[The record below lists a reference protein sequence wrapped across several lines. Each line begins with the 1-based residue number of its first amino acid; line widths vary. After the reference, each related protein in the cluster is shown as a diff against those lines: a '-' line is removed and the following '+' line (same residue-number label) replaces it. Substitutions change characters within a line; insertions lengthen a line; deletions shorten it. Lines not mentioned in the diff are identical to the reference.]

1 MGLSIVG
8 MIHATAHHHFFWP
21 GMRTGMQIRVG
32 LIALMYRKCL
42 TLSSSSTVSTG
53 AIVNMISNDVQT
65 FENAAP
71 FANYIWLGPL
81 EAALVIYF
89 LYSYIGPSC
98 FAGLSAL
105 FLLIPVQ
112 GLFAKQFGR
121 KWSHTGHVFWSYIQK
136 ISAYI
141 PSLLTNDD
149 RVRSLSDVLMG
160 INLVKLSAWEE
171 PMQRRI
177 NELRDEEI
185 ACIRRANALR
195 AMNEALFFFFPAV
208 VSAVAFITFWALGNQ
223 LRPDNVFPCM
233 ALFNVIRLTMTSFF
247 PRAIETISESH
258 ISAQRITEF
267 LLLPELRHIDGDA
280 SSHFQHPSNENILEL
295 MDASFTWNLSQGD
308 EIVRVAFKH
317 SGMSS
322 ELAPSTTEEKKMTG
336 KEPKN
341 VLRNLT
347 FGLGKEEL
355 LAVVGPVGR

>member
-1 MGLSIVG
+1 
-8 MIHATAHHHFFWP
+8 
-21 GMRTGMQIRVG
+21 
-32 LIALMYRKCL
+32 
-42 TLSSSSTVSTG
+42 
-53 AIVNMISNDVQT
+53 
-65 FENAAP
+65 
-71 FANYIWLGPL
+71 
-81 EAALVIYF
+81 
-89 LYSYIGPSC
+89 
-98 FAGLSAL
+98 
-105 FLLIPVQ
+105 
-112 GLFAKQFGR
+112 
-121 KWSHTGHVFWSYIQK
+121 
-136 ISAYI
+136 
-141 PSLLTNDD
+141 
-149 RVRSLSDVLMG
+149 MG

-322 ELAPSTTEEKKMTG
+322 ELAPSTTEEKKMIG